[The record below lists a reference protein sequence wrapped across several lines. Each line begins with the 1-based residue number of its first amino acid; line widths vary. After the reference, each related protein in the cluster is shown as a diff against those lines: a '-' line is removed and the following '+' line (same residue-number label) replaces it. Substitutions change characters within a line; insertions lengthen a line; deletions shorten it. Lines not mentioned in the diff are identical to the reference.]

1 MLRLGV
7 GVTRGRTTVIKE
19 AMKMLRCSGTIAAWK
34 EQGDQGDQGRVTGI
48 VSHTKALKGFS
59 EMVLPPNQ
67 ACLARNS
74 WAPSSLVSSTP
85 QRSFPGCHGSPPKGL
100 WLCGSLG
107 LGYLWDS
114 LAVIGHGL
122 SLLPLLRRKFQGTL
136 TLSGP
141 VFLPDF

>member
-1 MLRLGV
+1 MGHLDVREHGTPEMLRLGV

-59 EMVLPPNQ
+59 EMVLLPNQ

-74 WAPSSLVSSTP
+74 LSSVFYP
-85 QRSFPGCHGSPPKGL
+85 HK
-100 WLCGSLG
+100 
-107 LGYLWDS
+107 
-114 LAVIGHGL
+114 GL
-122 SLLPLLRRKFQGTL
+122 SLAAMALPL
-136 TLSGP
+136 
-141 VFLPDF
+141 